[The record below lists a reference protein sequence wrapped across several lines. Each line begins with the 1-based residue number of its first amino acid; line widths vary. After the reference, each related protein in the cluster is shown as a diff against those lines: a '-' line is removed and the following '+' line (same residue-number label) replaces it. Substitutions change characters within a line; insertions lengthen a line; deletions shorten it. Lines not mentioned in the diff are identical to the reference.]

1 MIIFLNKIFLYLEYQ
16 VSVPPV
22 RGMSS
27 ALFKGKSQEAD
38 IEWGIAFPQ
47 VTFIYRNDDCD
58 AFIGKLDYVKA
69 LEVFGVKKTA
79 NGNADND
86 ALVKALSKTFDDK
99 KVTVEVAGKNAT
111 LEIKGAKTVKVPLP
125 FQP

>member
-1 MIIFLNKIFLYLEYQ
+1 MIFLNKIFLYLEYE

-22 RGMSS
+22 RGMNS
-27 ALFKGKSQEAD
+27 ASFKGKPSQETD
-38 IEWGIAFPQ
+38 IEWAVAFPQ

-58 AFIGKLDYVKA
+58 AFIGKLDYEKA
-69 LEVFGVKKTA
+69 LETFGVKKTA

-86 ALVKALSKTFDDK
+86 ALVKALSKCFDDK

-111 LEIKGAKTVKVPLP
+111 LEIKGAKTVKVVLP